1 MSIFCSRALVRMVK
15 PYQLVKPVPVTLV
28 AVRNLIQQNEL
39 PRLPVPPLRQ
49 TCELYL
55 RTLEPVVEPDEL
67 KRTKKLVEEFQRAGG
82 VGERLQKSLE
92 QRADC
97 TDNWSTESYLKSA
110 FLDIRKPLV
119 IYTNAVLILPP
130 VADRDTDLGQTR
142 CAAKVIAGKLDVKA
156 QIDSGTLPVDY
167 IGGKQLCMKQ
177 CENLMSTC
185 QVPGLKSDSLVF
197 YSKSTTPP
205 KHITVVHNC
214 QFFKLDVYNS
224 DGTRLTV
231 DQLCVQLDRIRNSSQ
246 QTDVEPVGILTTQ
259 DRHTWSKAYS
269 NLIQDKTNRESVSTI
284 ESSIF
289 TVCLDGAMPPVSHHK
304 YHQMVHGGGSQWNS
318 GNRWFD
324 KSLQVIV
331 GEDGTCGV
339 NFCHTLL
346 DGTFSVSVCDHSVK
360 MMKKPDVMQS
370 PPEPLPMPQKLHFSI
385 TQEIQKDIDEA
396 KQHMDTLA
404 QNLDVSVGVFNHFGK
419 NALKVLKVSPD
430 AFIQMAI
437 QLAYYRIHRQ
447 CCPSLEP
454 ISLRRFRNG
463 RITTINSNTSTS
475 DSFVKAF
482 DNPERKNSEKV
493 DLMRKAVEAHS
504 WYGMMASH
512 GQAVRTHLL
521 TLKSLA
527 AEENI
532 TTPGIFTDSSFF
544 KVFDFKLTTSQ
555 VTSKVGCTSFMAPE
569 KNNAYSIC
577 YGIAN
582 EHVDITVFYLHDSKT
597 CTENRATNL
606 FRGMEDAMLD
616 MKTLLE
622 RSG

>member
-1 MSIFCSRALVRMVK
+1 MVK
-15 PYQLVKPVPVTLV
+15 QFQLVKPVQVTLV
-28 AVRNLIQQNEL
+28 AGRNLIQQNEL

-55 RTLEPVVEPDEL
+55 RALEPVVEPDEL
-67 KRTKKLVEEFQRAGG
+67 KRTKDLVEEFQRAGG
-82 VGERLQKSLE
+82 VGERLQRSLE

-97 TDNWSTESYLKSA
+97 TDNWLTEDYLKTV
-110 FLDIRKPLV
+110 FLDLRSPLV
-119 IYTNAVLILPP
+119 IFSNPALIFPP
-130 VADRDTDLGQTR
+130 LTHQDTAMEQIR
-142 CAAKVIAGKLDVKA
+142 CAAKSIAGKLDIKRMN
-156 QIDSGTLPVDY
+156 DNGTLPVEY

-177 CENLMSTC
+177 CEQLMSAC

-231 DQLCVQLDRIRNSSQ
+231 DQLCAQLDWIRNSSQ

-259 DRHTWSKAYS
+259 DRHTWSKTYS
-269 NLIQDKTNRESVSTI
+269 NLIKDKTNRESVSTI

-331 GEDGTCGV
+331 GEDGTCGI
-339 NFCHTLL
+339 NCCHTLF
-346 DGTFSVSVCDHSVK
+346 DGTVSVTVCDHSVS

-370 PPEPLPMPQKLHFSI
+370 PSEPLPMPQKLHFNI
-385 TQEIQKDIDEA
+385 TPAIKKDIDEA

-404 QNLDVSVGVFNHFGK
+404 HNLDVSDSVFNHFGK

-447 CCPSLEP
+447 CCPTAEAV
-454 ISLRRFRNG
+454 SLRRFRNG

-482 DNPERKNSEKV
+482 DNPEIKKSEKV
-493 DLMRKAVEAHS
+493 DLMKKAMEAHS

-512 GQAVRTHLL
+512 GRAVRTHLL
-521 TLKSLA
+521 RLKSLA

-544 KVFDFKLTTSQ
+544 KVFDFKLVTSQ
-555 VTSKVGCTSFMAPE
+555 TFTDNKA
-569 KNNAYSIC
+569 
-577 YGIAN
+577 AN
-582 EHVDITVFYLHDSKT
+582 LL
-597 CTENRATNL
+597 RAL
-606 FRGMEDAMLD
+606 EDVMLD
-616 MKTLLE
+616 MRTLLE
-622 RSG
+622 DNFTLEPF